1 MYISLCWRDNIPI
14 NRGLAWYKLRFI
26 LVLQGAERG
35 EGAVINYID
44 AQVCIS
50 LIVMYIMYVYNIC
63 CTRVRLLYSVR
74 CAITKHF
81 SV

>member
-1 MYISLCWRDNIPI
+1 MYIPLCWRDNIPI
-14 NRGLAWYKLRFI
+14 SRGLAWYKLRFI
-26 LVLQGAERG
+26 LGITGDR
-35 EGAVINYID
+35 GAVINYID

-50 LIVMYIMYVYNIC
+50 LIVIYIMYVYNIC

-81 SV
+81 SL